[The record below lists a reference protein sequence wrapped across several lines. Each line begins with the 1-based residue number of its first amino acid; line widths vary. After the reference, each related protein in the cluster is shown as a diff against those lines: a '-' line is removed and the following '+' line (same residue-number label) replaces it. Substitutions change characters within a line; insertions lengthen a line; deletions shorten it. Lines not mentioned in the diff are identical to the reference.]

1 MIKNKKMISEE
12 NRLILDFL
20 GYNFTYKV
28 TVNNVFQTYLYFS
41 KIPLEFEY
49 VDNEIY
55 ENCITIR
62 EFINQKQY
70 QSIVDN
76 VLMIETNG
84 YSFEP
89 YSNSIRYETS
99 WDWLMK
105 VVEKIENT
113 TIDKENDYTWEDLDG
128 EVWQNFVNFSV
139 MIEDNHC
146 YIDVNY
152 ELDPPRLINEISI
165 KEKYTTKIKAVYEAV
180 IEFIKYYNQYVK
192 K

>member
-1 MIKNKKMISEE
+1 MFS
-12 NRLILDFL
+12 
-20 GYNFTYKV
+20 
-28 TVNNVFQTYLYFS
+28 NVFIFS

-55 ENCITIR
+55 ENCITIH

-76 VLMIETNG
+76 VLMLETNG

-105 VVEKIENT
+105 VVEKLRIQRLIKKT
-113 TIDKENDYTWEDLDG
+113 TTLGRDLDG

-139 MIEDNHC
+139 MIENNHC
-146 YIDVNY
+146 YIDANH
-152 ELDPPRLINEISI
+152 ELDPPRLINEISV
-165 KEKYTTKIKAVYEAV
+165 KEKYTTKIKSRL
-180 IEFIKYYNQYVK
+180 
-192 K
+192 